1 MKTILSVAMMEMI
14 ALSQITAMGE
24 EIAREILRFV
34 QDLEIHALVLSAALV
49 VFASQFLRQ
58 EIFSVTLIMMLAPHL
73 IIA

>member
-1 MKTILSVAMMEMI
+1 MMEMI

-49 VFASQFLRQ
+49 AFASQFLEQ
-58 EIFSVTLIMMLAPHL
+58 EVFSATLIMMLAPHL